1 MKKLILLSMAIYCF
15 SMVPAQITETKLFTG
30 DTTPSLFST
39 MDITPWITAGSYV
52 NFGTAAAPTYTE
64 VTDNPDKTG
73 LDNTAKA
80 LHLTSLVG
88 HSWWGDFLDL
98 ILTNP
103 ITITPDNRYLHFYH
117 YRENLNQGFSV
128 SVNIVDNANADADK
142 GTKRFDMQ
150 LTTAG
155 KWEDVVV
162 DLKWFLDNNV
172 PITSFCVLMD
182 TNWGGGAEPVTNYY
196 LDEISLTNSSL
207 PRGINLLP
215 DTEMSL
221 FYGIPASYTKW
232 VQTLDLQNAEN
243 KDSIIANPFT
253 TQMSVLNSP
262 KVLEFNKSADAAWWQ
277 GVRTVLPGVFQV
289 NNGDEYYLH
298 VMVNIPTMDP
308 NQDPYVVQLNAK
320 DFSGNQLDSGD
331 GLKYWSTDAGNWV
344 DMVLDVTTLSYIQEF
359 SVRFDVRWDASD
371 NQINSP
377 AGTFYMDAASIDTN
391 PDQRTVVT
399 APTAVITP
407 KASGLK
413 IYSANRN
420 IVVEG
425 NDVASVEV
433 YNLLGKT
440 LSNVT
445 TTQFKTVIPV
455 NQSGVFLVKTVSV
468 NGNISNSKVII
479 K

>member
-1 MKKLILLSMAIYCF
+1 MKKLLLLSMAIYCF
-15 SMVPAQITETKLFTG
+15 SLLPAQITETKLFTG

-52 NFGTAAAPTYTE
+52 NFGTTAAPTYTE

-73 LDNTAKA
+73 LDATAKA

-128 SVNIVDNANADADK
+128 SINIVDNANADADK

-150 LTTAG
+150 LTTPG

-172 PITSFCVLMD
+172 PVTSFCVLMD

-196 LDEISLTNSSL
+196 FDEISLNNSNL
-207 PRGINLLP
+207 PRGINVLP

-221 FYGIPASYTKW
+221 FYGVPASYAKW
-232 VQTLDLQNAEN
+232 VKALDNQNTAN
-243 KDSIIANPFT
+243 VSTIVTNPFT
-253 TQMSVLNSP
+253 TQMAILNSTQ
-262 KVLEFNKSADAAWWQ
+262 VLEFDKSANAAWWQ
-277 GVRTVLPGVFQV
+277 GLRTVLPGVFKV
-289 NNGDEYYLH
+289 GTNGVSNFLH

-308 NQDPYVVQLNAK
+308 TQDPYVVQLNAK

-331 GLKYWSTDAGNWV
+331 ALKYWSTDAGNWV
-344 DMVLDVTTLSYIQEF
+344 DMVLDVTSLGYIQEF
-359 SVRFDVRWDASD
+359 TVRFDVRKDAND
-371 NQINSP
+371 AYMNSP

-391 PDQRTVVT
+391 PDQRLVVT
-399 APTAVITP
+399 APTAVNSP
-407 KASGLK
+407 KTSGLK
-413 IYSANRN
+413 VYSVQRN

-425 NDVASVEV
+425 NVASVEV
-433 YNLLGKT
+433 YNLIGKSVT
-440 LSNVT
+440 KIT
-445 TTQFKTVIPV
+445 TTQFKTQIPV
-455 NQSGVFLVKTVSV
+455 FQSGVYLVKTVSV